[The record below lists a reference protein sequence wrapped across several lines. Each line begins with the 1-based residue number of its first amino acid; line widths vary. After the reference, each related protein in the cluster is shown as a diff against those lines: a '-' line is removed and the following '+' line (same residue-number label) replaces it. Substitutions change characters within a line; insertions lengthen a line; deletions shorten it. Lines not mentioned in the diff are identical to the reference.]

1 MIPPALAPGSTARYT
16 PGEEEPMDFPSLV
29 KKTRSYRRF
38 DQQYAISEET
48 VRDLVECGRLTPSGG
63 NQQPLK
69 YYAIHTPSAN
79 AAVFDTLAW
88 AGYLSDWPGPPEGE
102 RPTGYIAICTDT
114 SVRESAETDV
124 GIAAQTIL
132 LAATDRGL
140 GGCMFGSIQRPR
152 LREFL
157 DIPAGLK
164 ISLVVALG
172 RPVETVQLEDAAPGG
187 SIEYYRDEH
196 AVHHV
201 PKRQATEIL
210 LGVL

>member
-1 MIPPALAPGSTARYT
+1 
-16 PGEEEPMDFPSLV
+16 MDFPSLV

-38 DQQYAISEET
+38 DEQHAISEET
-48 VRDLVECGRLTPSGG
+48 VRDVVDCARLTPSGG
-63 NQQPLK
+63 NRQPLK
-69 YYAIHTPSAN
+69 YYAVHTPDAN

-88 AGYLSDWPGPPEGE
+88 AAGYPDWPGPPEGE
-102 RPTGYIAICTDT
+102 RPTGYIVICTDT
-114 SVRESAETDV
+114 SVRESADTDV

-152 LREFL
+152 LRKTL
-157 DIPAGLK
+157 DMPDQLK

-187 SIEYYRDEH
+187 SIEYYRDEQ

-201 PKRQATEIL
+201 PKRQATEVL
-210 LGVL
+210 LGVR